1 MWYPP
6 ANEWQTNTK
15 RSNRNRRRKVF
26 AEMNKQNEENRNKAE
41 KKHKSI
47 RKMLCWGM
55 WVRPNEEYHKN
66 INMLIKMG
74 IISQLKLEKK
84 IHILTRLWII
94 IIIFK
99 AARNVMWLL
108 PDSCRLETIC
118 LYFRRSAFAATVSSL
133 NVAQPS
139 MVCCVRENNSIVPL
153 LLYAFNSFCHRC
165 DIQWNLF
172 ETILFLLL
180 LCALQHTHIEKEK
193 KTKNWKREIYNEVGI
208 EEKRTRRSMH

>member
-84 IHILTRLWII
+84 SDSDPTVNNHNNFQSSQKCDVAVAWFLSSWDY
-94 IIIFK
+94 
-99 AARNVMWLL
+99 L
-108 PDSCRLETIC
+108 PLFSSQRVCGNGQFPQCRPAIDGVLRAWE
-118 LYFRRSAFAATVSSL
+118 
-133 NVAQPS
+133 
-139 MVCCVRENNSIVPL
+139 
-153 LLYAFNSFCHRC
+153 
-165 DIQWNLF
+165 
-172 ETILFLLL
+172 
-180 LCALQHTHIEKEK
+180 
-193 KTKNWKREIYNEVGI
+193 
-208 EEKRTRRSMH
+208 